1 MRTFT
6 CYRPSPPPE
15 YYKTGAANAPDQPQ
29 FQGVIFDDGTVVLR
43 WMTDFKS
50 HSVWQDWTSMHMIH
64 GHPEYG
70 TYFHFD
76 DELDEPALEL
86 G

>member
-6 CYRPSPPPE
+6 CYRPNPPAE
-15 YYKTGAANAPDQPQ
+15 YFGQGAANAPDQPQ

-43 WMTDFKS
+43 WMTLFKS
-50 HSVWQDWTSMHMIH
+50 HSVWNSWTDMYKIH

-76 DELDEPALEL
+76 DEQDEPALES
-86 G
+86 